1 MQCRRRGRPEPCN
14 APEVSILDVAGP
26 AASPGD
32 GREPDDWRPKDRFE
46 MVVETLGLAESEL
59 AEYCRRKGVFV
70 EQILTRRSACMQAT

>member
-1 MQCRRRGRPEPCN
+1 MQR
-14 APEVSILDVAGP
+14 PEVSILDVAGP

-32 GREPDDWRPKDRFE
+32 GREPDDWRPEDKFE